1 MAETYEQKRER
12 LTRQLQGAEM
22 DGETWARLLGGVG
35 AQYRTGAQALQQS
48 KSKFL
53 SDSIRGMSSIESAE
67 RSGVTAADLTTY
79 RDLQDNMVKMDQTA
93 SQKDEI
99 ALQEA
104 RKAAQA
110 AAPGANPE
118 SEQFRM
124 AYLQSL
130 MTSLGTGDNNPA
142 LYGTMRQAMSEL
154 HYDPM
159 KLADSWSSMLSLQF
173 PNPADVDRLRRI
185 QTAYAEQ
192 AHFNQNTH
200 DMLQT
205 LNGMMH
211 DAPDAS
217 EGDEAAKA
225 WFQRHAREW
234 QQLQNLNRQVKPV
247 LEQAVS
253 TGGGFLNARVAGYQD
268 PALVEN
274 VEDMHALQEALLANP
289 PGTMKAKP
297 TSTTTPEDDE
307 ERRMMA
313 LFIDNKNTRRLA
325 DEYGLGIGHVVKIDD
340 PNKLADFQARFPEGT
355 YIPNVGIYVPGVDDQ
370 KALDLAHHDMTRA
383 DPRGNVLERPFVR
396 KPAEQPE
403 YADIYLPAELKPAK
417 VAAQIGFDPTTNTAY
432 YRMENGDMYGSSP
445 SGTLKVD
452 ALPPTAMKTN
462 IPAAQL
468 TDPTMAAAA
477 QRAEQ
482 AAGASVGAN
491 PQVLHSH
498 VEIQPH
504 LYGDG
509 DRVRFINPQT
519 GRSELAP
526 EGARTLKVG
535 GGGPRQTIRGLA
547 QDIDARMSQNRGADY
562 ANQANEVPVEERRK
576 HGMEDLAETLVPK
589 TPVPDGRERPPLPPQ
604 DLPPL
609 PEVPVVPLTPDG
621 AATPLPETPDNRM
634 FQENAPVVPS
644 PAAKA
649 GGDAAQAAARSA
661 LLQQYAQQGRR
672 AVSPPPVAPVVVP
685 PVPEQATPV
694 GGFEQPSGG
703 SEVPFEGGRM
713 GMPPKRPNP
722 PAAPPKAKVQEAG
735 GSEQEEPPK
744 PEGTT
749 GARSNILKKYKPP
762 AYASVAGGRN
772 PNATQ
777 DGMASAPTPSQVL
790 RGA

>member
-1 MAETYEQKRER
+1 MAETYEQKRDR
-12 LTRQLQGAEM
+12 YIRQRVGDGL
-22 DGETWARLLGGVG
+22 DGEAWGRILGMTE
-35 AQYRTGAQALQQS
+35 AQYRAGAQALQQS

-79 RDLQDNMVKMDQTA
+79 RDLQDNMVKLDQTA

-110 AAPGANPE
+110 AAGGFTPNSPE
-118 SEQFRM
+118 FRV

-130 MTSLGTGDNNPA
+130 ATSLGTGDNNPA
-142 LYGTMRQAMSEL
+142 LYGTMKQAMSEL
-154 HYDPM
+154 GYD
-159 KLADSWSSMLSLQF
+159 ASNIDSWSSMLSLQF
-173 PNPADVDRLRRI
+173 ANPADVDRLRRI

-396 KPAEQPE
+396 KPEEQPT

-417 VAAQIGFDPTTNTAY
+417 VVKQVGFNVETNTAY
-432 YRMENGDMYGSSP
+432 YEMNDGSLYASSP

-452 ALPPTAMKTN
+452 AVAPGTLPMN
-462 IPAAQL
+462 AQVSEI
-468 TDPTMAAAA
+468 TDPKMKSDLAK
-477 QRAEQ
+477 AE
-482 AAGASVGAN
+482 ADIRSFVEAN

-504 LYGDG
+504 LYNDE
-509 DRVRFINPQT
+509 DRIRFLNPQT
-519 GRSELAP
+519 NRSELAP
-526 EGARTLKVG
+526 PGARKLVVG

-562 ANQANEVPVEERRK
+562 ANQADEVPVEERRK

-589 TPVPDGRERPPLPPQ
+589 TQVPDGRERPPLPPQ

>member
-1 MAETYEQKRER
+1 
-12 LTRQLQGAEM
+12 
-22 DGETWARLLGGVG
+22 
-35 AQYRTGAQALQQS
+35 
-48 KSKFL
+48 
-53 SDSIRGMSSIESAE
+53 
-67 RSGVTAADLTTY
+67 
-79 RDLQDNMVKMDQTA
+79 MVKMDQTA

-104 RKAAQA
+104 RKVAQA
-110 AAPGANPE
+110 AAGGFKPGTDE
-118 SEQFRM
+118 YKV

-130 MTSLGTGDNNPA
+130 ATSLGTGDSNPA
-142 LYGTMRQAMSEL
+142 LYGTMRAAMDEL
-154 HYDPM
+154 GYN
-159 KLADSWSSMLSLQF
+159 ASSTDSWSSMLSLHF
-173 PNPADVDRLRRI
+173 ANPADVDHLRGI
-185 QTAYAEQ
+185 QRAYAEQ

-274 VEDMHALQEALLANP
+274 VDDMHALQEALLANV

-340 PNKLADFQARFPEGT
+340 PKKLADFQARFPEGT

-383 DPRGNVLERPFVR
+383 DPRGHVLERPFVR

-403 YADIYLPAELKPAK
+403 YADIYLPAQLTPAK
-417 VAAQIGFDPTTNTAY
+417 VVKQVGFNVETNTAY
-432 YRMENGDMYGSSP
+432 YEMNDGSLYGSSP

-452 ALPPTAMKTN
+452 ALPPTALKAN
-462 IPAAQL
+462 IPVGQL
-468 TDPTMAAAA
+468 TEPVSLEAVK
-477 QRAEQ
+477 RAEQ

-504 LYGDG
+504 LYNDEG
-509 DRVRFINPQT
+509 RIRFLNPQT
-519 GRSELAP
+519 NRSELAP
-526 EGARTLKVG
+526 PGARKLVVG
-535 GGGPRQTIRGLA
+535 GGGPRQTVRGLA
-547 QDIDARMSQNRGADY
+547 QDIDARLSQNRGADY
-562 ANQANEVPVEERRK
+562 ANQADEVPVEERRK

-589 TPVPDGRERPPLPPQ
+589 TQVPDGRERPLPPVQ

-672 AVSPPPVAPVVVP
+672 AVSPPPVAPVTVP
-685 PVPEQATPV
+685 PVPEQAAPI
-694 GGFEQPSGG
+694 GGVEQPAGS
-703 SEVPFEGGRM
+703 SEVPFPGGAS
-713 GMPPKRPNP
+713 GMQPKKPNP
-722 PAAPPKAKVQEAG
+722 SQIPRKPVA
-735 GSEQEEPPK
+735 EPM
-744 PEGTT
+744 PEGSTQETPEPSFMEAPSDERQSVPDPKGPT

-762 AYASVAGGRN
+762 AYASVSGGRN